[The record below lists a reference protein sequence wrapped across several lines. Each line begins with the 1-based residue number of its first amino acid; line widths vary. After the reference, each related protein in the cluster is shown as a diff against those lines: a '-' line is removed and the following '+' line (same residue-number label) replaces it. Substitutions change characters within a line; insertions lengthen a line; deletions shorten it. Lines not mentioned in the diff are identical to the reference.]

1 MRALADALNES
12 GNRGSLMSASVCFR
26 CGRALL
32 LVAALLFATVSAG
45 AQAVIRSLTEV
56 IEGHAVGGVTT
67 DLVGN
72 IYVADFG
79 DFVWKIT
86 PEGERHE
93 FASGFYGSSGNTIDK
108 EGNLLQSNFYGDSI
122 TKVDRK
128 GQTKPFVTDGLSGPV
143 GIAID
148 RQTNEVYVANCRG
161 NSIAKIA
168 SDGSVTT
175 FAKSDLFECPNGI
188 AFDRGGNLYV
198 ANFRNNRML
207 KVDSKGSV
215 SSFAKVSEKGL
226 GHLCFKKDR
235 FYVTAYESHAIYQV
249 TLDGAVKRILGNGER
264 GVVDGAAERARISF
278 PNGIA
283 CDPWS
288 PRLYIN
294 EYVNDSPESLPR
306 RTIIREIVLD
316 AAK

>member
-1 MRALADALNES
+1 
-12 GNRGSLMSASVCFR
+12 MSARLDCM
-26 CGRALL
+26 CGR
-32 LVAALLFATVSAG
+32 VLLFASMLLFGTISA
-45 AQAVIRSLTEV
+45 QPQTEIHSLTKI
-56 IEGHAVGGVTT
+56 IEGHAVGGVTV

-93 FASGFYGSSGNTIDK
+93 FASGFYGASGNAIDK

-128 GQTKPFVTDGLSGPV
+128 GQTKPFATGGLSGPV

-148 RQTNEVYVANCRG
+148 RQTGEVYVANCG
-161 NSIAKIA
+161 ANSIAKIA
-168 SDGSVTT
+168 SDGSSST
-175 FAKSDLFECPNGI
+175 FAKSDLFKCPNGI

-198 ANFRNNRML
+198 ANFRNNAVL

-226 GHLCFKKDR
+226 GHLCFREDR
-235 FYVTAYESHAIYQV
+235 LYVTAYESHAIYQV

-264 GVVDGAAERARISF
+264 GVVDGVGESARLSF

-283 CDPWS
+283 CDSWS
-288 PRLYIN
+288 RRLYIN
-294 EYVNDSPESLPR
+294 EYVNDSTESLPR
-306 RTIIREIVLD
+306 RTIIREIVLE